1 MNLQSYLHKVRRL
14 LIIVLLLFLIF
25 NQNAINQRQRRI
37 DELRR
42 ELRAGRGRGPRA
54 PERRFPPIDV
64 YSHLVA
70 QGEPA
75 FRAITRFSRT
85 DFDELVRELR
95 PLIMANRHV
104 RMNVDEPTGQIRAA
118 KLTIANRVLVTLK
131 FLIFGETLAQL
142 SSEFVWSVP
151 AVNEEIHHG
160 VYAIVQALRYE
171 ISFPDVAQQQ
181 ALSAVYGP
189 ALRRAFGVVDG
200 TFTPSFRQPGDYSG
214 HRHSNVRA
222 HQIAT
227 DSLGYVIHVVAGQIG
242 SRHDAYNFG
251 RSDLPDLLAATGA
264 NLLAD
269 VGYLGCENLGLLLP
283 ATATSIP
290 NTAQRLAFN
299 REHKRFRSRIEQRIG
314 ILKALFS
321 IVARRWQRADRPFL
335 AVCVVACCCLY
346 NRWRRLR
353 V

>member
-1 MNLQSYLHKVRRL
+1 MRRL
-14 LIIVLLLFLIF
+14 VILLLLLFLLF
-25 NQNAINQRQRRI
+25 NQTAIDRRQRRI
-37 DELRR
+37 QELRH

-54 PERRFPPIDV
+54 AERRFPPVDV
-64 YSHLVA
+64 YSQLVA

-75 FRAITRFSRT
+75 FRSITRFSRH
-85 DFDELVRELR
+85 DFDDLVTELR

-104 RMNVDEPTGQIRAA
+104 RMNVDEPTGQIRSA
-118 KLTIANRVLVTLK
+118 KLTIPNRVLVTLK
-131 FLIFGETLAQL
+131 FLIFGESLAQL
-142 SSEFVWSVP
+142 SSEFGWSVP

-160 VYAIVQALRYE
+160 VYAIVQALHFE
-171 ISFPDVAQQQ
+171 ITFPDVAQQH

-189 ALRRAFGVVDG
+189 VLRRAFGVVDG

-214 HRHSNVRA
+214 HRHSNIRA

-251 RSDLPDLLAATGA
+251 RSELPDLLAATGA

-269 VGYLGCENLGLLLP
+269 VGYVGCENLELLLP
-283 ATATSIP
+283 ATPDVIP
-290 NTAQRLAFN
+290 NTGQRRAFN

-314 ILKALFS
+314 ILKALFQ
-321 IVARRWQRADRPFL
+321 IVARRWQRADRSFL